1 MIQSNVYYKPGDI
14 DCEEGRIRYQNVW
27 IVLFK
32 FIYIVASH
40 VPAQMITPSL
50 NLIR

>member
-40 VPAQMITPSL
+40 VPAQMFNKSTKL
-50 NLIR
+50 LI